1 MTKETIRN
9 CFEAFEGADVV
20 LDLMEE
26 EYDKNPNKETQEALY
41 MAVEEWTATRTLL
54 INLIYSF
61 LEGDVSRKA
70 IETMLQQERN
80 RLKEIIES

>member
-1 MTKETIRN
+1 MTKETIRK

-41 MAVEEWTATRTLL
+41 MAVEEWTATRTIL
-54 INLIYSF
+54 INEIYKF
-61 LEGDVSRKA
+61 LNCDVSRKS
-70 IETMLQQERN
+70 IETMLHQERN